1 MTAPNLQA
9 VPFQDV
15 LDLRRIISSRII
27 FQILRNADSIGRTG
41 LGVASSGGDKILLRT
56 RSQFKSFTRRPSQG

>member
-27 FQILRNADSIGRTG
+27 FSDLAQRRLHRPRRARS
-41 LGVASSGGDKILLRT
+41 APGGGFGETSL
-56 RSQFKSFTRRPSQG
+56 SPVSCFY